1 MSDIVDLYSFEYPF
15 YDSGNPGVIDVTDLF
30 PERMDDEDFRKLK
43 LAMQSNQKA
52 TVLRLPCYAVE
63 ADHLR
68 ELVEPLGNL
77 AALQE
82 LYICGT
88 SAFFFC
94 C

>member
-1 MSDIVDLYSFEYPF
+1 MSDSVGLCSFEYPF
-15 YDSGNPGVIDVTDLF
+15 YDSRNPGVIDITELF
-30 PERMDDEDFRKLK
+30 PERMADEDFRKLK
-43 LAMQSNQKA
+43 LTMQSNQSA
-52 TVLRLPCYAVE
+52 TVLRLPCFAVE

-88 SAFFFC
+88 SVFLFRC
-94 C
+94 